1 MSLSGVELIAEERKR
16 QIEEEGWTPEHDA
29 QHVEGELAMAAC
41 YYAVYAQLMEGVLP
55 IWPEEFWPTTWEI
68 QWAKRQGGNVP
79 TLRDLVKAGA
89 LVAAEIDRRLLA
101 GESL

>member
-1 MSLSGVELIAEERKR
+1 MTTGVELIAAERRR
-16 QIEEEGWTPEHDA
+16 QVEVEGWIPEHDA
-29 QHVEGELAMAAC
+29 QHVKGELAMAAC
-41 YYAVYAQLMEGVLP
+41 YYAA
-55 IWPEEFWPTTWEI
+55 PTIEVGEAVTIEAHAYFPDAWSLG
-68 QWAKRQGGNVP
+68 WAKREGDGMP